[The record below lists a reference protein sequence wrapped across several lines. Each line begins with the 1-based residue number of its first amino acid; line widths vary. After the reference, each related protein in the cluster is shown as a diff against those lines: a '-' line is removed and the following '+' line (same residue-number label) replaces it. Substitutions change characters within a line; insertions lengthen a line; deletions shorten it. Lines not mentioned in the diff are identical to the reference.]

1 MKCSRY
7 CILKDILMKVSA
19 STLSY
24 RYVKREKIYHGF
36 CCTYNEGEDLFVRAR
51 QRVIKIWD
59 FKLAVV
65 LTVMTSSSRRK
76 HGTLPAGRSYLPGI
90 VAITIIHLVLV
101 WGNSTHGYSCFC
113 AFVRF
118 CFSFNQT
125 RVLGSGGAKGI
136 KRKIAQLWKGKIGE
150 GKGLGIFEPKRYTRL
165 IYFEKW
171 NTSQTHSEKNDRAIK
186 DVRWA
191 ILCNLFCNNDQSIK
205 R

>member
-1 MKCSRY
+1 MK

-24 RYVKREKIYHGF
+24 RYVKRKKIYHGF
-36 CCTYNEGEDLFVRAR
+36 CCTYNEGEDLFVRVR
-51 QRVIKIWD
+51 QRVIIIWD

-113 AFVRF
+113 AFVRDWTPF
-118 CFSFNQT
+118 LLFVQPNPCF
-125 RVLGSGGAKGI
+125 REWGS
-136 KRKIAQLWKGKIGE
+136 
-150 GKGLGIFEPKRYTRL
+150 KRYKEENSAIMERKDRGGERTRN
-165 IYFEKW
+165 FRAEKI
-171 NTSQTHSEKNDRAIK
+171 H
-186 DVRWA
+186 
-191 ILCNLFCNNDQSIK
+191 
-205 R
+205 